1 MTSRDD
7 YRLHLDVRHG
17 GLEKFDVNAIDAE
30 VTDEWWNQSLVRVN
44 DCVLRLGIVKGEFH
58 WHRHEDEDEVFYI
71 VSGTLYLDLENETVE
86 LGPGQGMMV
95 PRGVLHKT
103 RAPEKVVMLMTE
115 GAGVDPEGI
124 G

>member
-7 YRLHLDVRHG
+7 YRLHLDVRYE
-17 GLEKFDVNAIDAE
+17 GLEKFDVHAIDAE

-58 WHRHEDEDEVFYI
+58 WHRHEDEDEVFYV
-71 VSGTLYLDLENETVE
+71 VSGTLLLDLEDETHE
-86 LGPGQGMMV
+86 LTPGQGMMV
-95 PRGVLHKT
+95 PRGVLHRT

-115 GAGVDPEGI
+115 GAAVDPEGTA
-124 G
+124 